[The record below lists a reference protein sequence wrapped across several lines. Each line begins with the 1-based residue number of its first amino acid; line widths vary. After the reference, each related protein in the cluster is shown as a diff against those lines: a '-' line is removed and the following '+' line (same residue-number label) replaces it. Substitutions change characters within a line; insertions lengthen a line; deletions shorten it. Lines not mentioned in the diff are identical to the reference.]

1 MINQTKKMKN
11 FEALNIYNYVNRQ
24 ENNKYPMLD
33 LLNKLNVKVKW
44 AFRANFKKIEEII
57 KLYNDV
63 LKDLQNE
70 YSDDIHSIESTET
83 DENGKELKIRTVKD
97 EYIKDYQNKIRELL
111 DQENE
116 ISVKIINIEDI
127 ENTDLNF
134 ADLEILSF
142 MINESE

>member
-116 ISVKIINIEDI
+116 IYVKIINIEDI

>member
-1 MINQTKKMKN
+1 MKN

-116 ISVKIINIEDI
+116 IYVKIINIEDI

>member
-44 AFRANFKKIEEII
+44 AFRANFKKIEDIV

-70 YSDDIHSIESTET
+70 YSDDIHSVESTET
-83 DENGKELKIRTVKD
+83 DENGNESKIRTVKD
-97 EYIKDYQNKIRELL
+97 EYMKDYQDKVRELL

-134 ADLEILSF
+134 TDLEILSF

>member
-44 AFRANFKKIEEII
+44 AFRANFKKIEDIVN
-57 KLYNDV
+57 LYNDV

-142 MINESE
+142 MINENE

>member
-83 DENGKELKIRTVKD
+83 DENGKELKIRTVKN